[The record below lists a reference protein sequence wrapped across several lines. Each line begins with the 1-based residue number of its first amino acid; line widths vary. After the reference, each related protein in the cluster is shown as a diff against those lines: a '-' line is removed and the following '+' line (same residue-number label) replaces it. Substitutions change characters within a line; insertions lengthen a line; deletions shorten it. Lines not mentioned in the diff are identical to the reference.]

1 MTDDGPDGIVL
12 RHLRRIDERTERM
25 ETRLDDLTVRTGRL
39 EELAAGLHVDVAAL
53 SVRMDRFDVQ
63 MRRVERRLE
72 LHESEPA

>member
-1 MTDDGPDGIVL
+1 MTDDGPDSIVL
-12 RHLRRIDERTERM
+12 RYLRRIDERTERM
-25 ETRLDDLTVRTGRL
+25 ERRLDELPVRTGRL

-53 SVRMDRFDVQ
+53 SGRLDRLDVQ